1 MEAVHAEEAMED
13 THSTHEEAHAVKQ
26 ADEMSL
32 PTVEI
37 SNPVVQQVR
46 SSTRE
51 RSFTERGLEMR
62 EQEAKRQEKAFHK
75 AYNSWKE
82 TAKDCRS
89 TLKMFC
95 SRENLEQIQQDIQNQ
110 CNLVHQHY
118 EPILRNHATSPDI
131 VNRMDAC
138 AALTAEIIDLVSK
151 RLETIGEDY
160 NEELVK
166 ERVRQVLNKD
176 EYGSIFGC
184 TKTNTVMSE
193 SSLGSGNQSKTS
205 SKISSKRAEAE
216 AELAAKQE
224 QAKAMQE
231 IHDQQAKL
239 NKMESEWKLSE
250 AKMLAEIKQREV
262 EMQLKLEEERK
273 RLHQLQVD
281 KEVKVAAACVKV
293 YNDLEGITQCGDKEI
308 DSSIHRFQLNPEAE
322 LFLPQQTFKAEHEA
336 QPSQNNVSLAQAIA
350 DSLSTHRLPVPE
362 PMIFAGDPLKFI
374 DWKMSFIALIERKP
388 LPPGE
393 KMFYLKKYLVGEAR
407 KAVEGYFY
415 RNSEDAY
422 HGAWKVL
429 QDRYGNS
436 FILQKAFR
444 DKLMRWPKIGI
455 NDPLALRDFTDF
467 LQGCAEA
474 MPHIKG
480 LSILNDC
487 EENYKLLKKLP
498 EWVVHKWNRIVTE
511 ELDASGDYPSF
522 KCFTEFLQKETRI
535 ACNPITSPFMN
546 MKNSDEKFPKRAKA
560 LSTKTDVKEFSSKG
574 LNTSSVKSKVSCIVC
589 KDENHSIVQCSAFGE
604 KTIEDKK
611 NFIQENQLCY
621 GCLRKGHI
629 VKKCRRRHK
638 CGTCGRNHPTCLHEE
653 RHMVSPKPLNKT
665 STEVQA
671 SQEVQKVMAHALTQS
686 SSATSS
692 IVPVLISTVEEPQRE
707 VLTYALLDTQSDST
721 FILEDLLDD
730 LNAVKQ
736 PVQLRLSTMTAVDTI
751 TASNRVCG
759 LQVRGLQAA
768 NSIQLRQAYT
778 RDFIPVDKSYI
789 PTKST
794 ALEWPHLKHLA
805 NQLPPLQNCEV
816 GLLIGYDCPSALAPL
831 EVIIGHENEPFAQRT
846 ELGWSIIGLSNPHL
860 DRQGNQSFVHR
871 VAVKEIFVPS
881 PNDVLKILESDF
893 NEKGYEDK
901 SVSQEDVRFI
911 QHLSTNIKQKDNGHY
926 ELPLPFKSISQP
938 SLPNNRRLAVARLQ
952 QLKKKLKSNKQY
964 SDDYKV
970 FMKEVIDKGDAE
982 LAPEISEGETV
993 WYIPHHGVYHPQKPG
1008 KLRVVFDCSAKFS
1021 GISLN
1026 DTLLTGPDLINSLV
1040 GVLCRFR
1047 KELVAVTCDIEK
1059 MFHQFLVPPDERNY
1073 LRFLWWEDGDWEKEP
1088 QDYRMTVHLFGATS
1102 SPGCANFGLK
1112 YLAQQYEVK
1121 HPTAS
1126 EFVKRNFYVDDGLAS
1141 VRSIDEAKELIT
1153 DAQALCKQGGLRLHK
1168 FNSNKEDVL
1177 CCIDPSERDIVS
1189 KPLNLNPEATPT
1201 GRVLGVQW
1209 STRDDNFQFNINYK
1223 DQPSTRRGILSV
1235 ISSLFDPIGF
1245 VAPFILQGKC
1255 ILQELCRKNI
1265 GWDDQLPEDMYSRW
1279 EDWKGGLQRLKEVV
1293 IPRCYHPDTFN
1304 EIIETELHHFSDASN
1319 IGYGACSYL
1328 RFKNDKGKVHCS
1340 LVMAKAR
1347 VAPTK
1352 VTSIP
1357 RLELAAAVLSAKI
1370 SVMLKTELEM
1380 KIDREFFWTDS
1391 QVVLAYIN
1399 NEARRF
1405 HVFVANRVQLI
1416 RDITDPSLWYYI
1428 NTLENPADH
1437 ASRGF
1442 HASDIATSTWLRG
1455 PKFLWEQEVNPTPHT
1470 SANLLVGDP
1479 EVKPVQTFVTTVSDS
1494 SDILSRFRRFSCWS
1508 MLLKVVA
1515 RIKRLGLKQ
1524 KCSTDHITV
1533 EERQRAAEVVIKL
1546 MQQEAF
1552 SKEMRMIE
1560 NGIALPNSSALYQ
1573 LDPVLDKGL
1582 LRVGGR
1588 LKKSS
1593 LSQDLKHPVILPRDS
1608 YITKLILSHYH
1619 AKICYQGRTQTQMQL
1634 RMNGFWVIG
1643 GSKSVAKLIHKCV
1656 QCRRLRR
1663 PTEEQ
1668 RMAELPK
1675 ERVEVSAPFTFCGMD
1690 CFGPFVV
1697 KRARKEYKRY
1707 GLIFTCLSSR
1717 AVHIEMIEDLSTD
1730 AFINALRCFI
1740 SLRGAVCK
1748 LYCDQGTNFVGA
1760 RNEFKDCLKQVDIKT
1775 LEVFLAEKQC
1785 EFAFNAPSA
1794 SHTGGVWERQ
1804 IRTVRSVLN
1813 ATIALCPG
1821 RLDDASLRTLFY
1833 EAMAIV
1839 NSRPLTVDGIN
1850 DPNSLEPLT
1859 PNHLILMKSDVALP
1873 PPGKFVKEDM
1883 YATKRWRRV
1892 QYLVEQ
1898 FWSRWKKE
1906 YLLNI
1911 STRQKWHTPRRNL
1924 RVNDVVIIKE
1934 DMLPRSQWQL
1944 GRVVETVKE
1953 SDGFVRRVKVRVAE
1967 RKLTNKRNQTPKL
1980 SIIER
1985 PIQKLVVL
1993 LEED

>member
-1 MEAVHAEEAMED
+1 
-13 THSTHEEAHAVKQ
+13 
-26 ADEMSL
+26 
-32 PTVEI
+32 
-37 SNPVVQQVR
+37 
-46 SSTRE
+46 
-51 RSFTERGLEMR
+51 
-62 EQEAKRQEKAFHK
+62 
-75 AYNSWKE
+75 
-82 TAKDCRS
+82 
-89 TLKMFC
+89 
-95 SRENLEQIQQDIQNQ
+95 
-110 CNLVHQHY
+110 
-118 EPILRNHATSPDI
+118 
-131 VNRMDAC
+131 
-138 AALTAEIIDLVSK
+138 
-151 RLETIGEDY
+151 
-160 NEELVK
+160 
-166 ERVRQVLNKD
+166 
-176 EYGSIFGC
+176 
-184 TKTNTVMSE
+184 
-193 SSLGSGNQSKTS
+193 
-205 SKISSKRAEAE
+205 
-216 AELAAKQE
+216 
-224 QAKAMQE
+224 
-231 IHDQQAKL
+231 
-239 NKMESEWKLSE
+239 
-250 AKMLAEIKQREV
+250 
-262 EMQLKLEEERK
+262 
-273 RLHQLQVD
+273 
-281 KEVKVAAACVKV
+281 
-293 YNDLEGITQCGDKEI
+293 
-308 DSSIHRFQLNPEAE
+308 
-322 LFLPQQTFKAEHEA
+322 
-336 QPSQNNVSLAQAIA
+336 
-350 DSLSTHRLPVPE
+350 
-362 PMIFAGDPLKFI
+362 
-374 DWKMSFIALIERKP
+374 
-388 LPPGE
+388 
-393 KMFYLKKYLVGEAR
+393 
-407 KAVEGYFY
+407 
-415 RNSEDAY
+415 
-422 HGAWKVL
+422 
-429 QDRYGNS
+429 
-436 FILQKAFR
+436 
-444 DKLMRWPKIGI
+444 
-455 NDPLALRDFTDF
+455 
-467 LQGCAEA
+467 
-474 MPHIKG
+474 
-480 LSILNDC
+480 
-487 EENYKLLKKLP
+487 
-498 EWVVHKWNRIVTE
+498 
-511 ELDASGDYPSF
+511 
-522 KCFTEFLQKETRI
+522 
-535 ACNPITSPFMN
+535 
-546 MKNSDEKFPKRAKA
+546 
-560 LSTKTDVKEFSSKG
+560 
-574 LNTSSVKSKVSCIVC
+574 CIVC

-901 SVSQEDVRFI
+901 
-911 QHLSTNIKQKDNGHY
+911 N
-926 ELPLPFKSISQP
+926 
-938 SLPNNRRLAVARLQ
+938 
-952 QLKKKLKSNKQY
+952 
-964 SDDYKV
+964 
-970 FMKEVIDKGDAE
+970 
-982 LAPEISEGETV
+982 
-993 WYIPHHGVYHPQKPG
+993 
-1008 KLRVVFDCSAKFS
+1008 
-1021 GISLN
+1021 
-1026 DTLLTGPDLINSLV
+1026 
-1040 GVLCRFR
+1040 
-1047 KELVAVTCDIEK
+1047 
-1059 MFHQFLVPPDERNY
+1059 
-1073 LRFLWWEDGDWEKEP
+1073 
-1088 QDYRMTVHLFGATS
+1088 
-1102 SPGCANFGLK
+1102 
-1112 YLAQQYEVK
+1112 
-1121 HPTAS
+1121 
-1126 EFVKRNFYVDDGLAS
+1126 
-1141 VRSIDEAKELIT
+1141 
-1153 DAQALCKQGGLRLHK
+1153 
-1168 FNSNKEDVL
+1168 
-1177 CCIDPSERDIVS
+1177 
-1189 KPLNLNPEATPT
+1189 
-1201 GRVLGVQW
+1201 
-1209 STRDDNFQFNINYK
+1209 
-1223 DQPSTRRGILSV
+1223 
-1235 ISSLFDPIGF
+1235 
-1245 VAPFILQGKC
+1245 
-1255 ILQELCRKNI
+1255 
-1265 GWDDQLPEDMYSRW
+1265 
-1279 EDWKGGLQRLKEVV
+1279 
-1293 IPRCYHPDTFN
+1293 
-1304 EIIETELHHFSDASN
+1304 
-1319 IGYGACSYL
+1319 
-1328 RFKNDKGKVHCS
+1328 
-1340 LVMAKAR
+1340 
-1347 VAPTK
+1347 
-1352 VTSIP
+1352 
-1357 RLELAAAVLSAKI
+1357 
-1370 SVMLKTELEM
+1370 
-1380 KIDREFFWTDS
+1380 
-1391 QVVLAYIN
+1391 
-1399 NEARRF
+1399 
-1405 HVFVANRVQLI
+1405 
-1416 RDITDPSLWYYI
+1416 PSLWYYV

-1560 NGIALPNSSALYQ
+1560 NGNALPNSSALYQ

-1619 AKICYQGRTQTQMQL
+1619 AKICHQGRTQTQMQL

-1707 GLIFTCLSSR
+1707 GLIFT
-1717 AVHIEMIEDLSTD
+1717 
-1730 AFINALRCFI
+1730 F
-1740 SLRGAVCK
+1740 
-1748 LYCDQGTNFVGA
+1748 
-1760 RNEFKDCLKQVDIKT
+1760 
-1775 LEVFLAEKQC
+1775 
-1785 EFAFNAPSA
+1785 
-1794 SHTGGVWERQ
+1794 
-1804 IRTVRSVLN
+1804 
-1813 ATIALCPG
+1813 
-1821 RLDDASLRTLFY
+1821 
-1833 EAMAIV
+1833 

-1953 SDGFVRRVKVRVAE
+1953 SDGFVRRVKVR
-1967 RKLTNKRNQTPKL
+1967 
-1980 SIIER
+1980 
-1985 PIQKLVVL
+1985 
-1993 LEED
+1993 